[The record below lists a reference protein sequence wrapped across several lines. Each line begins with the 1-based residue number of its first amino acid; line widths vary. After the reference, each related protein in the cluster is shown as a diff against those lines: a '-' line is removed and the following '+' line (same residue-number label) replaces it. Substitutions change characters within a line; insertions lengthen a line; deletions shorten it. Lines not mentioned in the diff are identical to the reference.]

1 MSGEVGRG
9 MEDAVKTPSEDLTQI
24 ARTEESEIEDMRE
37 KFRLKA
43 KKDLLKQASERNKD
57 ALRRLGE
64 E

>member
-1 MSGEVGRG
+1 